1 VSVFFLLA
9 LSHVL
14 GDVVFTSY
22 RLAVLKRSSAL
33 LGQLLGVGCHG
44 LVHAALAGILLR
56 AGGFCWLH
64 GAIMVFVFHFM
75 IDLVRS
81 SVEKRRFGHG
91 RIYVRRSEFVA
102 WIRGKSSDRA
112 KMNLRNLGP
121 WFVINILDQSAHLG
135 SLVLIASL
143 L

>member
-1 VSVFFLLA
+1 VSVFFLLV

-22 RLAVLKRSSAL
+22 RLAVLKRSSAI

-44 LVHAALAGILLR
+44 LVHAALAGMLLR
-56 AGGFCWLH
+56 AGGFSWLR
-64 GAIMVFVFHFM
+64 GAILVFVFHFI

-81 SVEKRRFGHG
+81 GVEKRRFGHG
-91 RIYVRRSEFVA
+91 RIYVRRSEFVD
-102 WIRGKSSDRA
+102 WICGKSSDRA

-121 WFVINILDQSAHLG
+121 WFLINILDQSAHVG
-135 SLVLIASL
+135 SLALIAGVL
-143 L
+143 